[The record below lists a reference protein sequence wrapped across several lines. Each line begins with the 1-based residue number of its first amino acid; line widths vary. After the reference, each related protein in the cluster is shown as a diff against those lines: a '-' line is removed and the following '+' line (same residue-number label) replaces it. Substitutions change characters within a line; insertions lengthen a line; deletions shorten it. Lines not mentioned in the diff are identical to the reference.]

1 MSLSSLIVQRQVA
14 TMRQVEEA
22 LARQVIYGGDLV
34 TNLLE
39 VALVD
44 ESILVELLAASLHL
58 PPAPAG
64 ELPPAP
70 AGSRAL
76 LPPDTAAQTISVPIE
91 VRGDKLVLA
100 VAEPLPPEIKE
111 QLAYTLGMRIEE
123 RAAPAV
129 RVWQAIAKT
138 YGMRL
143 ERRMQRLVGR
153 LAGEEWVGATPLA
166 PPISTQLS
174 TAPAPQRR
182 SALPPSAHLPPLP
195 GPAHSTVAGAASMQ
209 PGPRRHSTLKTFP
222 TERPSATIVQ
232 PPPGMT
238 PELAPTVDS
247 PPDRPPELLQRTS
260 IAPARPGQRHRGPLL
275 FEDAEAEAEEAT
287 ERDGLL
293 GLAFD
298 FARQFFEYTALFLV
312 HGDIAEGR
320 DGFGSGAT
328 RERVLGIGVPLDL
341 PSLLSRAREARIPI
355 VGSAQPDGLDAVLLG
370 DLQRPRDVEM
380 AVIPIVVRTRA
391 VGLLIGDCGEAGIDR
406 PSLRQITELC
416 GIVSRAFER
425 IIVRRKLDGFIAG
438 ARGGSMGRI
447 EAGMVPSK
455 RTGVVEPP
463 ALPTTTPPPVV
474 ASASPRAVSPSVAAS
489 ASAVSPSVVAS
500 ALVAPPSV
508 IALPSM
514 MREAEITF
522 AREVVN
528 HVETLP
534 ERVDE
539 PSPDSEPET
548 PFELRRGIRPRSS
561 APPAVTIATV
571 RQISGPPIPREE
583 PDTLP
588 GGFGPRSYRAAIGA
602 LRSTQIGV
610 QPVDEVALLIDRLA
624 AGLDPKAAADL
635 AQLPDPSFAMLMA
648 RFPGPVVLPRSR
660 AMAMMPPPPASECGP
675 ILALVV
681 RARRRSLPFLLGW
694 LADPDAE
701 RRGWAAHALWEMPAL
716 EALPALRARENDP
729 DAGVRVSAARALEA
743 IIKAFGTAVVDAL
756 ERFHPEA
763 APEQRAEA
771 LRAMGDAAEPAT
783 VQDLIRGLDDEEDRV
798 SAVAHD
804 SLVRVTLQDFGREP
818 DPWLEW
824 WEVNRDRHRI
834 EWLIDSLVHHAPEIR
849 RKAGEE
855 LRAES
860 RQYFAY
866 AADLPP
872 RERERA
878 QQRYRDWWITEGRSR
893 HVRP

>member
-44 ESILVELLAASLHL
+44 EAILVELLAASLHL

-64 ELPPAP
+64 ELPLAP
-70 AGSRAL
+70 PGSRAL
-76 LPPDTAAQTISVPIE
+76 LPPETAAQTISVPIE

-100 VAEPLPPEIKE
+100 VAEPLPSEIKE
-111 QLAYTLGMRIEE
+111 QLAYALGMRIEE

-143 ERRMQRLVGR
+143 ERRMQRLIGR

-166 PPISTQLS
+166 PPISSQLR
-174 TAPAPQRR
+174 AIPAPQRR
-182 SALPPSAHLPPLP
+182 SVPPPSAQLPPLP
-195 GPAHSTVAGAASMQ
+195 GSAHSTVAGAASMQ

-222 TERPSATIVQ
+222 TERPPATIVQ

-238 PELAPTVDS
+238 TEPAPSVDS

-260 IAPARPGQRHRGPLL
+260 IAPARSGQRHRGPLL
-275 FEDAEAEAEEAT
+275 FEDAQAEAEEAT

-355 VGSAQPDGLDAVLLG
+355 VGSAQPDGLDAVLLA
-370 DLQRPRDVEM
+370 DLQRPRDAEM
-380 AVIPIVVRTRA
+380 VVIPIVVRTRA
-391 VGLLIGDCGEAGIDR
+391 VGLLIGDCGDAGIDR

-416 GIVSRAFER
+416 SIVSKAFER

-447 EAGMVPSK
+447 EAAMVPSK
-455 RTGVVEPP
+455 RSSVFEPAP
-463 ALPTTTPPPVV
+463 LPTTTPPPVV
-474 ASASPRAVSPSVAAS
+474 ASTVPV
-489 ASAVSPSVVAS
+489 
-500 ALVAPPSV
+500 
-508 IALPSM
+508 
-514 MREAEITF
+514 REE
-522 AREVVN
+522 
-528 HVETLP
+528 
-534 ERVDE
+534 E

-548 PFELRRGIRPRSS
+548 PFELRRGIRHRSS

-571 RQISGPPIPREE
+571 RQIAGPPIPREE

-588 GGFGPRSYRAAIGA
+588 GGFGPRGSGTAIGTLGA
-602 LRSTQIGV
+602 LRSTQSGV
-610 QPVDEVALLIDRLA
+610 QPVDEMALLIDRLA

-635 AQLPDPSFAMLMA
+635 AQLPDQSFAMLMA

-660 AMAMMPPPPASECGP
+660 ATTMMPPPPASECGP

-716 EALPALRARENDP
+716 EALPAIRAREHDP
-729 DAGVRVSAARALEA
+729 DAGVRVSASRALEA
-743 IIKAFGTAVVDAL
+743 ITKTFGTAVVDAL
-756 ERFHPEA
+756 ERFHPDA
-763 APEQRAEA
+763 APEQRVEA
-771 LRAMGDAAEPAT
+771 LRAMGDAREPAT
-783 VQDLIRGLDDEEDRV
+783 VQDLIRGLDDEDDRV
-798 SAVAHD
+798 SVVAHEA
-804 SLVRVTLQDFGREP
+804 LVRVTLQDFGREP
-818 DPWLEW
+818 EPWLEW
-824 WEVNRDRHRI
+824 WEIHRGRHRI
-834 EWLIDSLVHHAPEIR
+834 EWLIDSLVHNAPEIR

-866 AADLPP
+866 SADLPP

>member
-1 MSLSSLIVQRQVA
+1 
-14 TMRQVEEA
+14 MRQVEEA

-44 ESILVELLAASLHL
+44 ETVLIELLATSVHL
-58 PPAPAG
+58 SPAPAG
-64 ELPPAP
+64 ELPRAP
-70 AGSRAL
+70 DAARSML
-76 LPPDTAAQTISVPIE
+76 SPEMAAQTVSIPLE
-91 VRGDKLVLA
+91 ARGDTLVLA
-100 VAEPLPPEIKE
+100 VAEPLPSEIKE
-111 QLAYTLGMRIEE
+111 QLAYSLGMRIEE
-123 RAAPAV
+123 RAAPAA
-129 RVWQAIAKT
+129 RVWQAISKT

-143 ERRMQRLVGR
+143 ERRMQRLIGR

-166 PPISTQLS
+166 PPISTQVPAA
-174 TAPAPQRR
+174 TAAQRR
-182 SALPPSAHLPPLP
+182 SAMPPSPHLPPLP
-195 GPAHSTVAGAASMQ
+195 GAAHSTVAGAASMR

-222 TERPSATIVQ
+222 TERPPTTIVQ

-238 PELAPTVDS
+238 PDPAPTVDA
-247 PPDRPPELLQRTS
+247 PPERPPELLQRTT
-260 IAPARPGQRHRGPLL
+260 IAPTRPGQRHRGPLL
-275 FEDAEAEAEEAT
+275 FEHAQAEAEEAT

-355 VGSAQPDGLDAVLLG
+355 VGSAQPDGLDAVLLA
-370 DLQRPRDVEM
+370 DLQRPRDAEM
-380 AVIPIVVRTRA
+380 AVVPIVVRTRA

-416 GIVSRAFER
+416 GVVSKAFER

-438 ARGGSMGRI
+438 ARGSSMGRI
-447 EAGMVPSK
+447 EAAMVPSK
-455 RTGVVEPP
+455 RMGPAEPP
-463 ALPTTTPPPVV
+463 PLPTTAPPSGV
-474 ASASPRAVSPSVAAS
+474 ASPPAVASPSV
-489 ASAVSPSVVAS
+489 
-500 ALVAPPSV
+500 
-508 IALPSM
+508 
-514 MREAEITF
+514 MRQAKITF
-522 AREVVN
+522 AQKAPNR
-528 HVETLP
+528 VEPLP
-534 ERVDE
+534 EPE

-571 RQISGPPIPREE
+571 RQITGPPIPREE

-588 GGFGPRSYRAAIGA
+588 GGFGARSSRVPIAA
-602 LRSTQIGV
+602 LRSTQSGI

-624 AGLDPKAAADL
+624 AGVDPKAEADL
-635 AQLPDPSFAMLMA
+635 ANLPEASFVMLMA

-660 AMAMMPPPPASECGP
+660 AVAMTPPPPASECGP

-681 RARRRSLPFLLGW
+681 RARRRALPYLLGW

-701 RRGWAAHALWEMPAL
+701 RRGWAAHALCEMPAL
-716 EALPALRARENDP
+716 EALPALRARRQDP
-729 DAGVRVSAARALEA
+729 DAGVRASATRALEA
-743 IIKAFGTAVVDAL
+743 IIKAFGTSVVDAL
-756 ERFHPEA
+756 ARFHPEA
-763 APEQRAEA
+763 TPEQRAEA
-771 LRAMGDAAEPAT
+771 LRAMGDAGEPAT
-783 VQDLIRGLDDEEDRV
+783 VQDLIRGLDDDDDRV
-798 SAVAHD
+798 GAVAHEA
-804 SLVRVTLQDFGREP
+804 LVRVTLQDFGRQP
-818 DPWLEW
+818 QPWLEW
-824 WEVNRDRHRI
+824 WEFNRGRHRI
-834 EWLIDSLVHHAPEIR
+834 EWLIDALVHNAPEIR
-849 RKAGEE
+849 RAAGED
-855 LRAES
+855 LRAQS

-866 AADLPP
+866 SPDLPP